1 MSLIWREHRANN
13 MESNP
18 ISFWFAIDYS
28 SKYNKTYRYFYII
41 PQYPSKDGVTIKDG
55 DDPELYVLFEGRCT
69 EYEKGD
75 IEYETRNG
83 RGWEYFEDLIVFEEN
98 GEVKAYWDSSKS
110 TFLRAYKTMD
120 EAKHRSDVNI
130 AHMKEIIETCFGG
143 TQEDE

>member
-1 MSLIWREHRANN
+1 MSLTWREHRANN
-13 MESNP
+13 IESNP

-41 PQYPSKDGVTIKDG
+41 PQYPSEDGVTIKDWK

-75 IEYETRNG
+75 IEYETKNG
-83 RGWEYFEDLIVFEEN
+83 KGWEYFEDLLVFEEN

-110 TFLRAYKTMD
+110 TFLRACKTMD

-130 AHMKEIIETCFGG
+130 DHMKAIKETYFG
-143 TQEDE
+143 ESENE